1 MTISGNR
8 LSASGP
14 WAGLANM
21 LSHQFIVYALVAGTA
36 VAALCGLVGYFLI
49 LRGQVFAGDAL
60 GHVAYTGAMAA
71 LVVGVDPRLGLF
83 AATIAGGFALGAA
96 SRRGADDVAIGSFFS
111 WVLGLGV
118 LFLTYYPT
126 HGSGRN
132 GTANVNVLF
141 GSIFGL
147 NHASTRAAVVVA
159 VVVSAVLLVMARPL
173 LFATVDPEVAAAR
186 GVPVRALGIVFAALV
201 GVVAAQAVQIV
212 GALLVMSLLITPAAA
227 AARVVASPVAAI
239 VASVIFAEVSAV
251 GGIVMSLAPGVP
263 VSVFVATISFLIYL
277 LCWLLGRRREVGA

>member
-83 AATIAGGFALGAA
+83 AATIAGDVELISSEVFAVVEGNLP
-96 SRRGADDVAIGSFFS
+96 ADDHV
-111 WVLGLGV
+111 
-118 LFLTYYPT
+118 TPT
-126 HGSGRN
+126 
-132 GTANVNVLF
+132 T
-141 GSIFGL
+141 
-147 NHASTRAAVVVA
+147 
-159 VVVSAVLLVMARPL
+159 
-173 LFATVDPEVAAAR
+173 
-186 GVPVRALGIVFAALV
+186 
-201 GVVAAQAVQIV
+201 
-212 GALLVMSLLITPAAA
+212 
-227 AARVVASPVAAI
+227 
-239 VASVIFAEVSAV
+239 
-251 GGIVMSLAPGVP
+251 LA
-263 VSVFVATISFLIYL
+263 
-277 LCWLLGRRREVGA
+277 